1 MAHKE
6 SVMNSDER
14 VVFETLYAKHK
25 KIALC
30 KKEMASET
38 GLSIS
43 TLDRLRKNGLGC
55 GYIKMDKGDVFY
67 PLIELAKFYC
77 SSVIQTA

>member
-1 MAHKE
+1 MGT
-6 SVMNSDER
+6 SVMNSDEKI
-14 VVFETLYAKHK
+14 VFETLYEKHK

-55 GYIKMDKGDVFY
+55 GYIKIEKGDVFY
-67 PLIELAKFYC
+67 PLTELAKYYC
-77 SSVIQTA
+77 QTVTRTL